1 MFCSFLIERKCKTK
15 HNFFRGP
22 ELGSEVRQPRK
33 HPFALGG
40 IVPVVGLQSNGKTI
54 REVVVFGVFLYVS
67 SAGHSRTSLSCSE
80 EQGSPHPYTLM
91 CRYLR
96 AGGRSAA

>member
-1 MFCSFLIERKCKTK
+1 MRDRPRVRVRVSKTSLSFPR
-15 HNFFRGP
+15 
-22 ELGSEVRQPRK
+22 SEVRQPRK

-40 IVPVVGLQSNGKTI
+40 NVPVVGLQSNGKTI